1 MSLKDKQSTWQSI
14 TGFSGQPVTLLSRK
28 WFLFVNAMRGTNKK
42 ISKVEISVCMYS
54 PNKEWKKICRERMM
68 QQDWQSDK

>member
-28 WFLFVNAMRGTNKK
+28 WFLFVNAMDKK
-42 ISKVEISVCMYS
+42 YLKSRFLSVCTLQIK
-54 PNKEWKKICRERMM
+54 NGKRFVERE
-68 QQDWQSDK
+68 